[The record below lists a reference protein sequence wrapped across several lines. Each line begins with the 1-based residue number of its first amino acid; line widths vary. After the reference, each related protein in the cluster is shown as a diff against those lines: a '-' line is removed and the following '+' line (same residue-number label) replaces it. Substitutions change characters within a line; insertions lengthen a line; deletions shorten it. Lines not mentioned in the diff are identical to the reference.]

1 MENKIIVQEIY
12 INDESNETIKN
23 ETIKKEYTISELKDL
38 IAPTFLINSYYA
50 KCPSR
55 YWIWQYKEELE
66 CEKWRDCPNYP
77 QYKASDYG
85 RIKANNDIIIPY
97 EKYYKKDYTG
107 EQLSTLL
114 KKDLNNNNVG
124 YLLVKPDLSVH
135 QLVADAWLKPFR
147 GKIPNGDNL
156 EIHHISND
164 GYDNNPHNLIYVLKT
179 THTGKGGIHKGL
191 TGKIVSFYSCYPGPR
206 KKLI

>member
-1 MENKIIVQEIY
+1 MDVQ
-12 INDESNETIKN
+12 IKR
-23 ETIKKEYTISELKDL
+23 TD
-38 IAPTFLINSYYA
+38 NSLQNLY
-50 KCPSR
+50 
-55 YWIWQYKEELE
+55 
-66 CEKWRDCPNYP
+66 
-77 QYKASDYG
+77 
-85 RIKANNDIIIPY
+85 KANNDIIIPY

-135 QLVADAWLKPFR
+135 QLVADAWLKPFS

-164 GYDNNPHNLIYVLKT
+164 GYDNNPHNLIYILKT

>member
-1 MENKIIVQEIY
+1 MENKIVQEIY
-12 INDESNETIKN
+12 INDESN

-55 YWIWQYKEELE
+55 YWIWQYEGKEDLE
-66 CEKWRDCPNYP
+66 GEKWRSCPNYP

-135 QLVADAWLKPFR
+135 QLVADAWLKPFK
-147 GKIPNGDNL
+147 GKIPDDDNL

-164 GYDNNPHNLIYVLKT
+164 GYDNNPYIKLYGVL
-179 THTGKGGIHKGL
+179 
-191 TGKIVSFYSCYPGPR
+191 SYPS
-206 KKLI
+206 LDI